1 MLKWSKNLFK
11 EQMACFEANRGVNP
25 ILQWRENQIAF
36 FESYT
41 LPLAKRLMEC
51 GVLEPCDGEMLVKSV
66 QQNIMRWTIE
76 GASEVR
82 KMVLEWDKSE

>member
-1 MLKWSKNLFK
+1 
-11 EQMACFEANRGVNP
+11 MACFEANRGVNP